1 MEYRHLGR
9 LGLKVSPLC
18 LGTMNFGPQ
27 TSEPDSHAIMDRALE
42 LGINFFDTANVY
54 GQRKGVGATETI
66 VGNWFAKG
74 DGRRDK
80 VVLATK
86 VYSEMGSWPNESRLS
101 ALHIRKAC
109 EDSLR
114 RLQTDHLD
122 IYQMHHVYREATWDE
137 VWQAFETLVQQG
149 KVTYIGSS
157 NFAGWHIAKAN
168 EAAKDRHFL
177 GLVSEQCIYNL
188 AERNVELEVLPA
200 CEDYGM
206 GVIPW
211 SPLWRGMLAGVLDG
225 GGDEGDE
232 ALVEHGAGQ
241 ARGAPSP
248 GRGVREVLRRARP
261 AAGGGRARVAAR
273 QPRGHVADHRPADPR
288 AARERDAGAG
298 PEARQGHDEAARR
311 DLAGPGRTRAGS
323 VRLVDGRPN

>member
-54 GQRKGVGATETI
+54 GQRRGVGATETI

-149 KVTYIGSS
+149 KVLYIGSS

-200 CEDYGM
+200 CEDYG
-206 GVIPW
+206 
-211 SPLWRGMLAGVLDG
+211 
-225 GGDEGDE
+225 
-232 ALVEHGAGQ
+232 
-241 ARGAPSP
+241 
-248 GRGVREVLRRARP
+248 
-261 AAGGGRARVAAR
+261 
-273 QPRGHVADHRPADPR
+273 
-288 AARERDAGAG
+288 
-298 PEARQGHDEAARR
+298 
-311 DLAGPGRTRAGS
+311 
-323 VRLVDGRPN
+323 